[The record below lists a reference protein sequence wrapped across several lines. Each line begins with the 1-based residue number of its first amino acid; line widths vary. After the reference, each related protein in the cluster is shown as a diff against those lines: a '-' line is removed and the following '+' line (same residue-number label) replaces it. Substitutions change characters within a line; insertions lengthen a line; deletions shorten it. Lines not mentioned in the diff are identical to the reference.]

1 LFLTQRQLTIY
12 ALNTFLIVQNPHH
25 LIIKNNAMI
34 LTLVTEE
41 LMQETFLIGKD
52 FLLNSTLSSLKE
64 KGRDFNQKNLLNL
77 LNQHLSLLQVN
88 QVQEVNRDRLVLLDL
103 LVSRENLGEMVLME
117 WMVFKDH
124 QETS

>member
-1 LFLTQRQLTIY
+1 
-12 ALNTFLIVQNPHH
+12 
-25 LIIKNNAMI
+25 M
-34 LTLVTEE
+34 
-41 LMQETFLIGKD
+41 IGKD